1 MAPKEPT
8 LAGGHCLASLLMTMM
23 NGIGTLPRQN
33 RLGADGTSRP
43 VIRPEGMRPPAGI
56 DFRDGDATVPPLFS
70 P

>member
-23 NGIGTLPRQN
+23 NGIGTLPRRN

-43 VIRPEGMRPPAGI
+43 VIRP
-56 DFRDGDATVPPLFS
+56 
-70 P
+70 

>member
-1 MAPKEPT
+1 
-8 LAGGHCLASLLMTMM
+8 MTMM
-23 NGIGTLPRQN
+23 NGIGTLPRRN